1 MWANFPDS
9 QLSQIM
15 VVKVRVIKD
24 NQVKLPLNSTSS
36 WASASSGI
44 RFPHYLI
51 LETRIES
58 FVPFLS
64 IFLLWLSLSS
74 PFLDVLPSPAL
85 SLSFLDFLQTYL
97 RQSSGITKSKTC
109 GIKLTTTNFPAIFA
123 SVPSSTDAD
132 DGWKLGWIDFWEI
145 FETFEKQKP

>member
-1 MWANFPDS
+1 M
-9 QLSQIM
+9 M

-36 WASASSGI
+36 WANGI
-44 RFPHYLI
+44 RFPQNLI

-74 PFLDVLPSPAL
+74 PFLDLLPSPAL
-85 SLSFLDFLQTYL
+85 SFSFLDFLQTYL

-109 GIKLTTTNFPAIFA
+109 GMKLTTTNFPTIFA
-123 SVPSSTDAD
+123 WVPSSTEAD
-132 DGWKLGWIDFWEI
+132 DGWKLG
-145 FETFEKQKP
+145 